1 MIQPVTDLPL
11 LTWAQF
17 KQQLTE
23 AGIPLELAQKTI
35 QEGLEKFAKMKADPA
50 SVVSSAVN
58 EWLNVASMWKS
69 VNLHKPYC
77 VVRYS
82 CQPASNSA
90 ADTP

>member
-50 SVVSSAVN
+50 SVVSSAEMRKRMAERGVYV
-58 EWLNVASMWKS
+58 EKCKS
-69 VNLHKPYC
+69 
-77 VVRYS
+77 S
-82 CQPASNSA
+82 
-90 ADTP
+90 